1 MKTCQDQNGTNKF
14 YVQWFKNEA
23 ESIYVYMSLFIN
35 SKWVQSLNIN
45 VDMDTKNQK
54 KNGS

>member
-14 YVQWFKNEA
+14 YVQWFENEA